1 VRPKTGQVRRG
12 QKVLING
19 GGGGSGMYAVQPP
32 SWDGAEVTGVDN
44 TEKLAPMR
52 SLGAD
57 HIIDYTR
64 PAMTTTSRSP
74 KPGAIAG

>member
-1 VRPKTGQVRRG
+1 VGKGADQWRRWRLGDVRRPAC
-12 QKVLING
+12 KL
-19 GGGGSGMYAVQPP
+19 
-32 SWDGAEVTGVDN
+32 DGAEVTGVDN

-64 PAMTTTSRSP
+64 TCHDNDQQITKARSHSWVICAQSP
-74 KPGAIAG
+74 K